1 MGRDCLSV
9 SITRHFLIL
18 RHIVNICAFNT
29 GNLPTERVTKRD
41 LFHIFHSYGKLAQ
54 ISIKQAYGFIQFLEA
69 SSCKRAL
76 EGEQGAVVRGRKVR
90 KCYGITDYK
99 NIRITLTLSDRS

>member
-1 MGRDCLSV
+1 MCIQYRQSTHGKSNQTRSISYLSQ
-9 SITRHFLIL
+9 L
-18 RHIVNICAFNT
+18 R
-29 GNLPTERVTKRD
+29 
-41 LFHIFHSYGKLAQ
+41 AQ